1 MHVRNLSEFTS
12 SVKRTPY
19 NQYRIELYEAFTSA
33 RKKYKIYTPT
43 VMKGTILS
51 RIALMLGFTIRTSHI
66 LNSTASLSI
75 RSSLLI
81 QAYPIVLWNPFSN

>member
-1 MHVRNLSEFTS
+1 MHVQNLSEFTS
-12 SVKRTPY
+12 SVKRTPC
-19 NQYRIELYEAFTSA
+19 NQYRIEFYEAFTSA

-51 RIALMLGFTIRTSHI
+51 RIALMLGFTIRTSRI